1 MEAKRNQWI
10 KVIALTPVLV
20 LAGII
25 GAWAVSGF
33 GESQVGTASKH
44 LKQRLVPAKP
54 AFTMLDDE
62 AEISHVVVKLHDKT
76 EARLR
81 GGKLTSPSASLGS
94 VREVLKPYQD
104 GRMSRL
110 FRGWSETQLDGD
122 RGMLQARSGQ
132 ELADLNTY
140 YEIEV
145 NDLGEAQT
153 LVNHL
158 NDLDEVEIAYAQ
170 PAPEEAGDISPPTP
184 DYQEYQDY
192 REPAPEGVDADYANT
207 LAGGDGTGVKIIDI
221 EINWQTT
228 HEDLDRAVGNVIGA
242 YPGGGSSSD
251 HGTAVIGEM
260 IAGDNGYGVTG
271 ICPGAEIG
279 MVSVAYQSTAQALY
293 TAIDNLESG
302 DIILIELHA
311 PGPRYNFQS
320 RPDQLGY
327 VCMEYWQANYDAIL
341 YAWAKG
347 IVVIEAAGNGAEDFD
362 DPIYGSLYDTAY
374 RNSHAII
381 AGAGYPPASGQDR
394 QRQGFSNYGER
405 VNLQG
410 YGSGVYTCGYG
421 NVFDGDGDRNQFYTA
436 YFSGTSSASPIV
448 TGAAA
453 CLQGYYE
460 ESYGVSMTSDM
471 IRDVLT
477 STGSP
482 QQGLSTEHIG
492 PRPDLQA
499 AIAQLASPPSLHL
512 TPILIDTMIDQSTIL
527 DIDIWL
533 KNRSGSQALD
543 FTAVDSDSLGKEIDW
558 LSALPIS
565 GMVGPADS
573 TLLTVTIDATVLAEQ
588 VERYRG
594 VVEVNWGPLG
604 GSLDSTLWLPV
615 YVTVPCNDTTYRAT
629 KTGDPEGPEYR
640 WIDARTL
647 GTKLDFDDF
656 YHGGATNKLDDGSAG
671 PFNIGF
677 KFPFYDTTF
686 NRLYVGVNGGIS
698 FTDTSLNVNGYYSG
712 IEIPGA
718 PFSTI
723 IAPFWVD
730 LIFDT
735 TVVPDGGI
743 YKWNDPQYDTLVL
756 QWYHPGSFNDPN
768 DTSMSFEV
776 ILTVD
781 GSIVFQYADLGVSG
795 LEENCLI
802 GVAGAG
808 CEGLSYVNTGDIPEH
823 IVGPGEAVRF
833 YFTDREWVMAGD
845 VDGSGG
851 GVDIA
856 DLIYLVTYM
865 FQGGPP
871 PVPYESGNVDCIG
884 DIDIADLVY
893 LVNYMFQGGPGPC
906 HYFSP
911 L

>member
-1 MEAKRNQWI
+1 METQRRSSHR
-10 KVIALTPVLV
+10 VTTLV
-20 LAGII
+20 LTLVCGAVVVGVAAVGPHISAGPQ
-25 GAWAVSGF
+25 APSG
-33 GESQVGTASKH
+33 
-44 LKQRLVPAKP
+44 LIPRLRPTKPTLITVHPA
-54 AFTMLDDE
+54 ADI
-62 AEISHVVVKLHDKT
+62 ARVVVKFRDRT

-81 GGKLTSPSASLGS
+81 GGKLASPSVSLGAA
-94 VREVLKPYQD
+94 RQALAPYD
-104 GRMSRL
+104 DRVSRL
-110 FRGWSETQLDGD
+110 FGSWSENRLEAD
-122 RGMLQARSGQ
+122 RETLQARSGH

-145 NDLGEAQT
+145 NSAAEAQA
-153 LVNHL
+153 LVNRL
-158 NDLDEVEIAYAQ
+158 NALDEVEIAYVQ
-170 PAPEEAGDISPPTP
+170 PTPEEAGDISPPTP
-184 DYQEYQDY
+184 DYQPDQDY
-192 REPAPEGVDADYANT
+192 REAAPDGVDADYANT
-207 LAGGDGTGVKIIDI
+207 LAGGDGAGVKIIDI

-228 HEDLDRAVGNVIGA
+228 HEDLEKAVGNVIGA
-242 YPGGGSSSD
+242 WPGGGSSSD

-271 ICPGAEIG
+271 ICPGADIG

-293 TAIDNLESG
+293 TAIDNLEAG

-311 PGPRYNFQS
+311 PGPRYDFQS

-347 IVVIEAAGNGAEDFD
+347 IIVVEAAGNGAEDFD
-362 DPIYGSLYDTAY
+362 DPLYESLFDTTH

-381 AGAGYPPASGQDR
+381 VGAGYPPASGQDR

-421 NVFDGDGDRNQFYTA
+421 SLFDGNGDRNQYYTA

-460 ESYGVSMTSDM
+460 ETYNVSMTSDM
-471 IRDVLT
+471 VRDVLVA
-477 STGSP
+477 TGSP
-482 QQGLSTEHIG
+482 QQGDSTEHIG
-492 PRPDLQA
+492 PRPDLQN
-499 AIAQLASPPSLHL
+499 AIGQLTSPPSLYAE
-512 TPILIDTMIDQSTIL
+512 PILIDTVLDQSTSL
-527 DIDIWL
+527 DRDIWL
-533 KNRSGSQALD
+533 KNRSGSIGVD
-543 FTAVDSDSLGKEIDW
+543 FTATDSDSLVKIADW
-558 LSALPIS
+558 LSASPAA
-565 GMVGPADS
+565 GTVGAADS
-573 TLLTVTIDATVLAEQ
+573 TLLTVSLDATVLAEQ
-588 VERYRG
+588 VERYTG
-594 VVEVNWGPLG
+594 VVEINWGPSG
-604 GSLDSTLWLPV
+604 GSLDSTLWIPV
-615 YVTVPCNDTTYRAT
+615 YLSVPCSDTTYAAV
-629 KTGDPEGPEYR
+629 KTGDPEGPEYK
-640 WIDARTL
+640 WIDARSL
-647 GTKLDFDDF
+647 GARIDFDDF
-656 YHGGATNKLDDGSAG
+656 YHGGATNKLDDGSVG

-677 KFPFYDTTF
+677 RFPFYDTTY
-686 NRLYVGVNGGIS
+686 NRLYIGVNGGLS
-698 FTDTSLNVNGYYSG
+698 FTDSSLNVNGYFSG

-723 IAPFWVD
+723 IAPFWTD

-735 TVVPDGGI
+735 TATPGGGI
-743 YKWNDPQYDTLVL
+743 YKWNDPQYDTLVI

-768 DTSMSFEV
+768 DTTMNFEV

-795 LEENCLI
+795 LEENCMI
-802 GVAGAG
+802 GIASDG
-808 CEGLSYVNTGDIPEH
+808 CDGLSYVNAGDVPEH
-823 IVGPGEAVRF
+823 VVQVEQAVRF
-833 YFTDREWVMAGD
+833 YFTDREWIMAGD

-856 DLIYLVTYM
+856 DLVYLVSYM
-865 FQGGPP
+865 FGGGPE
-871 PVPYESGNVDCIG
+871 PVPYESGNVNCIG
-884 DIDIADLVY
+884 EIDISDLVY

-906 HYFSP
+906 HYFVY